1 MTEPMSSEAL
11 KDFLNTVRPG
21 EVRTGRVIGVGDR
34 EALVELDGFSG
45 PGQALGRIPRGD
57 LTRKAIGH
65 PSEAVSIGQRL
76 TFEVIAVDG
85 QQQCVWASA
94 SACED
99 PALRAFLLGLRRGAT
114 HRGRVQS
121 VHDFGVFVNLDGE
134 PGNEGTGFV
143 RGPELSWLRIDR
155 PADAVTA
162 GQRVIGEIIGVDTRR
177 GQVQLSLKALQEDP
191 LVPFADRAGTVTA
204 GQVTK
209 LVPFGAFVRIA
220 DGVEGLVHNTEFLD
234 EPVEHPGRI
243 VSEGDEITVRIVEV
257 DLVRRRVT
265 LSARNLPQKGKRS
278 LL

>member
-1 MTEPMSSEAL
+1 MAVTEPLSNEAL
-11 KDFLNTVRPG
+11 RDFLNTVRAG
-21 EVRTGRVIGVGDR
+21 EVRTGRVVRVDDR

-45 PGQALGRIPRGD
+45 PGQALGRIPSGD
-57 LTRKAIGH
+57 LTRKAVGH

-76 TFEVIAVDG
+76 TFEVTAVDG
-85 QQQCVWASA
+85 EQQYVWASA

-121 VHDFGVFVNLDGE
+121 VHGFGVFVNLDGE
-134 PGNEGTGFV
+134 PDHEGTTGFI
-143 RGPELSWLRIDR
+143 RGPELSWRRVDH
-155 PADAVTA
+155 PADAVTV
-162 GQRVIGEIIGVDTRR
+162 GQQVIGEIIGVDTRR

-191 LVPFADRAGTVTA
+191 LVPFADRAGTVMA

-220 DGVEGLVHNTEFLD
+220 DGVEGLVHTTEFVE
-234 EPVEHPGRI
+234 EPVEDPGRI

-265 LSARNLPQKGKRS
+265 LSARNLP
-278 LL
+278 